1 SGYWGNAHFSEE
13 TAHEIVRTAFDRGI
27 NHFDTG
33 HNYSNFNAEPRLG
46 RVLGDLLSTN
56 DRSKLVISS
65 KAGTTLARASIA
77 PTSRGR
83 AKDFSPNWIEESCRR
98 SIDNLRCQ
106 YLDIFYLHG
115 IEYTEITD
123 DLLARLERMR
133 RDGMFQYLG
142 INTHREIDMRWM
154 TERADSFDVAL
165 IDYNLLQLD
174 REPIITQL
182 HQSGIGV
189 IAGTVLAQGH
199 LVKGKIGS
207 LRSRADA
214 WYLLRALLKG
224 SGRRLLRSS
233 GAMRNALWSCP
244 VSVDTWKL
252 GRGGL
257 KLSLL
262 QSPLELRR

>member
-1 SGYWGNAHFSEE
+1 M
-13 TAHEIVRTAFDRGI
+13 
-27 NHFDTG
+27 
-33 HNYSNFNAEPRLG
+33 
-46 RVLGDLLSTN
+46 LGDLLSTN

-77 PTSRGR
+77 PTSREH
-83 AKDFSPNWIEESCRR
+83 AKDFSPDWIEESCRR

-123 DLLARLERMR
+123 DLLTRLERMR

-142 INTHREIDMRWM
+142 INTHRELDMRWM

-207 LRSRADA
+207 LRSQADA

-233 GAMRNALWSCP
+233 GAMRNALSEVPNMSPAQASFSYVLRNDAVASCVFGTTRIANLEAVADAP
-244 VSVDTWKL
+244 D
-252 GRGGL
+252 
-257 KLSLL
+257 
-262 QSPLELRR
+262 LELSDEVCHMLRSTYERQGTLTSM